1 MLQSIGPLKFW
12 LSHGDSYPSLQRLAK
27 QVFSMV
33 ASSAASE
40 RNFSAFAHIHTKL
53 RNRLSDDVVE
63 KLVYVR
69 TNNMQF
75 MKQDAKQRFGGV
87 GQLTCFEDEE
97 DDYID
102 IESDGDSC
110 QSTDV
115 GS

>member
-1 MLQSIGPLKFW
+1 MMMRYIPRMHWQILAQYDTSAHQSSFFTCG
-12 LSHGDSYPSLQRLAK
+12 S
-27 QVFSMV
+27 
-33 ASSAASE
+33 
-40 RNFSAFAHIHTKL
+40 T
-53 RNRLSDDVVE
+53 VE

-110 QSTDV
+110 QSADV

>member
-1 MLQSIGPLKFW
+1 
-12 LSHGDSYPSLQRLAK
+12 
-27 QVFSMV
+27 MV

-69 TNNMQF
+69 TNNMQL

-97 DDYID
+97 GDYID